1 MADQEVISSTT
12 LSAQPRVWNRLSQIG
27 SSEQLG
33 SAYLFSG
40 PPGCG
45 KEGIAIQFAQLLNC
59 ESDSDDSCGN
69 CPSCKRFFRLQH
81 ENLILIFPLPTPKK
95 NTDHENTSIDQK
107 DLEMVTEAIAQK
119 SVDPFFKIQIP
130 RASRIL
136 IQSIRELR
144 KSLYLKSETSGRKI
158 VLVFDA
164 HLLSVGQGEAANALL
179 KLLEEPPEN
188 TTIVLVTDY
197 IELLLPTILSRCQRV
212 RFPRLDDSYI
222 QNWFEMKMVKDA
234 DIPYLTGLSR
244 GNLHQARFLISQSVG
259 DLMSLIGVLIK
270 TITQNDPDQWRKFI
284 QTYSKLAKQ
293 NQNTFSFHF
302 IILKIW
308 FQSANRFQKNL
319 DDLLHHTSLKP
330 GMERM
335 IKTHPD
341 ADFSAV
347 VFELE
352 DVVNAIPQN
361 LYMPLVLI
369 NLLLHIQKHLK
380 S

>member
-12 LSAQPRVWNRLSQIG
+12 LSAQPRVWDRLSQIG

-45 KEGIAIQFAQLLNC
+45 KEGIALQFAQLLNC
-59 ESDSDDSCGN
+59 ESGSDDSCGN

-81 ENLILIFPLPTPKK
+81 ENLKLIFPLPTPKK
-95 NTDHENTSIDQK
+95 NTDRENTGIDQK
-107 DLEMVTEAIAQK
+107 DLEMVTDAIAQK
-119 SVDPFFKIQIP
+119 SGDPFFKMQIP
-130 RASRIL
+130 RANRIL

-144 KSLYLKSETSGRKI
+144 KSLYLKSETSGRKM
-158 VLVFDA
+158 VLIFDA
-164 HLLSVGQGEAANALL
+164 HLLSSGQGEAANALL
-179 KLLEEPPEN
+179 KLLEEPPES

-197 IELLLPTILSRCQRV
+197 IELLLPTILSRCQRI

-222 QNWFEMKMVKDA
+222 QNWFEMKMIKNE

-244 GNLHQARFLISQSVG
+244 GNLHQARFLISQPVG
-259 DLMSLIGVLIK
+259 DLMTLIRGLIK
-270 TITQNDPDQWRKFI
+270 TITQDDPDQWRKFT

-293 NQNTFSFHF
+293 DQKTFSFHF

-319 DDLLHHTSLKP
+319 DDLLHHTSFKP

-335 IKTHPD
+335 IKAHPD

-347 VFELE
+347 AFALE
-352 DVVNAIPQN
+352 DAANAIPQN

>member
-1 MADQEVISSTT
+1 
-12 LSAQPRVWNRLSQIG
+12 
-27 SSEQLG
+27 
-33 SAYLFSG
+33 
-40 PPGCG
+40 
-45 KEGIAIQFAQLLNC
+45 
-59 ESDSDDSCGN
+59 
-69 CPSCKRFFRLQH
+69 
-81 ENLILIFPLPTPKK
+81 
-95 NTDHENTSIDQK
+95 
-107 DLEMVTEAIAQK
+107 MVTDAIAQK
-119 SVDPFFKIQIP
+119 SGDPFFKMQIP
-130 RASRIL
+130 RANRIL

-144 KSLYLKSETSGRKI
+144 KSLYLKSETSGRKM
-158 VLVFDA
+158 VLIFDA
-164 HLLSVGQGEAANALL
+164 HLLSSGQGEAANALL

-197 IELLLPTILSRCQRV
+197 IELLLPTILSRCQRI

-222 QNWFEMKMVKDA
+222 QNWFEMKMIKNE

-259 DLMSLIGVLIK
+259 DLMTLIGGLIK
-270 TITQNDPDQWRKFI
+270 TITQDDPDQWRKFT

-293 NQNTFSFHF
+293 DQKTFSFHF

-319 DDLLHHTSLKP
+319 DDLLHHTSFKP

-335 IKTHPD
+335 IKAHPD

-347 VFELE
+347 AFALE
-352 DVVNAIPQN
+352 DTVNAIPQN

>member
-270 TITQNDPDQWRKFI
+270 TITQNDPDQWRKFV

-293 NQNTFSFHF
+293 NQNIFSFHF

>member
-12 LSAQPRVWNRLSQIG
+12 LSAQPRVWDRLSQIG

-81 ENLILIFPLPTPKK
+81 ENLKLIFPLPTPKK
-95 NTDHENTSIDQK
+95 NTDRENTGIDQK
-107 DLEMVTEAIAQK
+107 DLEMVTDAIAQK
-119 SVDPFFKIQIP
+119 SGDPFFKMQIP
-130 RASRIL
+130 RANRIL

-144 KSLYLKSETSGRKI
+144 KSLYLKSETSGRKM
-158 VLVFDA
+158 VLIFDA
-164 HLLSVGQGEAANALL
+164 HLLSSGQGEAANALL

-197 IELLLPTILSRCQRV
+197 IELLLPTILSRCQRI

-222 QNWFEMKMVKDA
+222 QNWFEMKMIKNE

-259 DLMSLIGVLIK
+259 DLMTLIRGLIK
-270 TITQNDPDQWRKFI
+270 TITQDDPDQWRKFT

-293 NQNTFSFHF
+293 DQKTFSFHF

-319 DDLLHHTSLKP
+319 DDLLHHTSFKP

-335 IKTHPD
+335 IKAHPD

-347 VFELE
+347 AFALE
-352 DVVNAIPQN
+352 DAANAIPQN

>member
-12 LSAQPRVWNRLSQIG
+12 LSAQPRVWDRLSQIG

-81 ENLILIFPLPTPKK
+81 ENLKLIFPLPTPKK
-95 NTDHENTSIDQK
+95 NTDCENTGIDQK
-107 DLEMVTEAIAQK
+107 DLEMVTDAIAQK
-119 SVDPFFKIQIP
+119 SGDPFFKMQIP
-130 RASRIL
+130 RANRIL

-144 KSLYLKSETSGRKI
+144 KSLYLKSETSGRKM
-158 VLVFDA
+158 VLIFDA
-164 HLLSVGQGEAANALL
+164 HLLSSGQGEAANALL

-197 IELLLPTILSRCQRV
+197 IELLLPTILSRCQRI

-222 QNWFEMKMVKDA
+222 QNWFEMKMIKNE

-244 GNLHQARFLISQSVG
+244 GNLHQARFLISQPVG
-259 DLMSLIGVLIK
+259 DLMTLIRGLIK
-270 TITQNDPDQWRKFI
+270 TITQDDPDQWRKFT

-293 NQNTFSFHF
+293 DQKTFSFHF

-319 DDLLHHTSLKP
+319 DDLLHHTSFKP

-335 IKTHPD
+335 IKAHPD

-347 VFELE
+347 AFALE
-352 DVVNAIPQN
+352 DTVNAIPQN

>member
-12 LSAQPRVWNRLSQIG
+12 LSAQPRVWDRLSQIG

-81 ENLILIFPLPTPKK
+81 ENLKLIFPLPTPKK
-95 NTDHENTSIDQK
+95 NTDRENTGIDQK
-107 DLEMVTEAIAQK
+107 DLQMVTDAIAQK
-119 SVDPFFKIQIP
+119 SGDPFFKMQIP
-130 RASRIL
+130 RANRIL

-144 KSLYLKSETSGRKI
+144 KSLYLKSETSGRKM
-158 VLVFDA
+158 VLIFDA
-164 HLLSVGQGEAANALL
+164 HLLSSGQGEAANALL

-197 IELLLPTILSRCQRV
+197 IELLLPTILSRCQRI

-222 QNWFEMKMVKDA
+222 QNWFEMKMIKNE

-259 DLMSLIGVLIK
+259 DLMTLIRGLIK
-270 TITQNDPDQWRKFI
+270 TITQDDPDQWRKFT

-293 NQNTFSFHF
+293 DQKTFSFHF

-319 DDLLHHTSLKP
+319 DDLLHHTSFKP

-335 IKTHPD
+335 IKAHPD

-347 VFELE
+347 AFALE
-352 DVVNAIPQN
+352 DAANAIPQN

>member
-12 LSAQPRVWNRLSQIG
+12 LSAQPRVWDRLSQIG

-81 ENLILIFPLPTPKK
+81 ENLKLIFPLPTPKK
-95 NTDHENTSIDQK
+95 NTDRENTGIDQK
-107 DLEMVTEAIAQK
+107 DLQMVTDAIAQK
-119 SVDPFFKIQIP
+119 SGDPFFKMQIP
-130 RASRIL
+130 RANRIL

-144 KSLYLKSETSGRKI
+144 KSLYLKSETSGRKM
-158 VLVFDA
+158 VLIFDA
-164 HLLSVGQGEAANALL
+164 HLLSSGQGEAANALL

-197 IELLLPTILSRCQRV
+197 IELLLPTILSRCQRI

-222 QNWFEMKMVKDA
+222 QNWFEMKMIKNE

-244 GNLHQARFLISQSVG
+244 GNLHQARFLISQPVG
-259 DLMSLIGVLIK
+259 DLMTLIRGLIK
-270 TITQNDPDQWRKFI
+270 TITQDDPDQWRKFT

-293 NQNTFSFHF
+293 DQKTFSFHF

-319 DDLLHHTSLKP
+319 DDLLHHTSFKP

-335 IKTHPD
+335 IKAHPD

-347 VFELE
+347 AFALE
-352 DVVNAIPQN
+352 DAANAIPQN

>member
-1 MADQEVISSTT
+1 MADQEVISSTI
-12 LSAQPRVWNRLSQIG
+12 LSAQPRVWDRLSQIG

-45 KEGIAIQFAQLLNC
+45 KEGTALQFAQLLNC
-59 ESDSDDSCGN
+59 ESGSDDSCGN

-81 ENLILIFPLPTPKK
+81 ENLKLIFPLPTPKK
-95 NTDHENTSIDQK
+95 NTDRENTGIDHK

-119 SVDPFFKIQIP
+119 SGDPFFKIQIP
-130 RASRIL
+130 RANRIL

-144 KSLYLKSETSGRKI
+144 KSLYLKSESSGRKMVI
-158 VLVFDA
+158 IFDA
-164 HLLSVGQGEAANALL
+164 HLLSAGQGEAANALL

-188 TTIVLVTDY
+188 TTLVLITDY
-197 IELLLPTILSRCQRV
+197 IELLLPTILSRCQQI

-222 QNWFEMKMVKDA
+222 QNWFEMKMVKDT

-259 DLMSLIGVLIK
+259 DLMTLIGGLIK
-270 TITQNDPDQWRKFI
+270 TITQDDPDQWRKFT

-293 NQNTFSFHF
+293 DQKTFSFHF

-319 DDLLHHTSLKP
+319 DDLLHHTSFKP

-347 VFELE
+347 AFELE
-352 DVVNAIPQN
+352 DTVNAIPQN

-369 NLLLHIQKHLK
+369 NLLLQ
-380 S
+380 

>member
-1 MADQEVISSTT
+1 MADQEVISSTI
-12 LSAQPRVWNRLSQIG
+12 LSAQPEAWDRLSQIG

-45 KEGIAIQFAQLLNC
+45 KEGIALQFAQLLNC
-59 ESDSDDSCGN
+59 KSGTENSCGN

-81 ENLILIFPLPTPKK
+81 ENLKLIFPLPTLKK
-95 NTDHENTSIDQK
+95 NTDRENTAIDQK

-119 SVDPFFKIQIP
+119 SGDPFFKIQIP
-130 RASRIL
+130 RANRIL

-144 KSLYLKSETSGRKI
+144 KSLYLKSETSGRKM
-158 VLVFDA
+158 VLIFDA
-164 HLLSVGQGEAANALL
+164 HLLSAGQGEAANALL

-188 TTIVLVTDY
+188 TTLVLVTDY
-197 IELLLPTILSRCQRV
+197 IELLFPTILSRCQRV
-212 RFPRLDDSYI
+212 GFPRLDDSFI
-222 QNWFEMKMVKDA
+222 QNWFEMKMAKDT
-234 DIPYLTGLSR
+234 DISFLTGLSR
-244 GNLHQARFLISQSVG
+244 GNLHQARFLNSQSVG
-259 DLMSLIGVLIK
+259 DLMTLIGGLIK
-270 TITQNDPDQWRKFI
+270 TITQDDPDQWQKFT

-293 NQNTFSFHF
+293 DQSTFSFHF
-302 IILKIW
+302 MVLKIW

-319 DDLLHHTSLKP
+319 DDLLHHTSFKP

-335 IKTHPD
+335 IKTYPD
-341 ADFSAV
+341 ADFSAIA
-347 VFELE
+347 FKLE
-352 DVVNAIPQN
+352 DAVNAIPQN

-369 NLLLHIQKHLK
+369 NLLLHIQKHLN

>member
-12 LSAQPRVWNRLSQIG
+12 LSAQPRVWDRLSQIG

-81 ENLILIFPLPTPKK
+81 ENLKLIFPLPTPKK
-95 NTDHENTSIDQK
+95 NTDRENTGIDQK
-107 DLEMVTEAIAQK
+107 DLQMVTDAIAQK
-119 SVDPFFKIQIP
+119 SGDPFFKMQIP
-130 RASRIL
+130 RANRIL

-144 KSLYLKSETSGRKI
+144 KSLYLKSETSGRKM
-158 VLVFDA
+158 VLIFDA
-164 HLLSVGQGEAANALL
+164 HLLSSGQGEAANALL

-197 IELLLPTILSRCQRV
+197 IELLLPTILSRCQRI

-222 QNWFEMKMVKDA
+222 QNWFEMKMIKNE

-259 DLMSLIGVLIK
+259 DLMTLIGGLIK
-270 TITQNDPDQWRKFI
+270 TITQDDPDQWRKFT

-293 NQNTFSFHF
+293 DQKTFSFHF

-319 DDLLHHTSLKP
+319 DDLLHHTSFKP

-335 IKTHPD
+335 IKAHPD

-347 VFELE
+347 AFALE
-352 DVVNAIPQN
+352 DAANAIPQN

>member
-1 MADQEVISSTT
+1 MADQEVISSTI
-12 LSAQPRVWNRLSQIG
+12 LSAQPRVWDRLSQIG

-59 ESDSDDSCGN
+59 ESDSDDPCGN
-69 CPSCKRFFRLQH
+69 CPSSKRFFRLQH
-81 ENLILIFPLPTPKK
+81 ENLKLIFPLPTPKK
-95 NTDHENTSIDQK
+95 NTDRENTGIDQK
-107 DLEMVTEAIAQK
+107 DLQMVTDAIAQK
-119 SVDPFFKIQIP
+119 SGDPFFKMQIP
-130 RASRIL
+130 RANRIL

-144 KSLYLKSETSGRKI
+144 KSLYLKSETSGRKM
-158 VLVFDA
+158 VLIFDA
-164 HLLSVGQGEAANALL
+164 HLLSSGQGEAANALL
-179 KLLEEPPEN
+179 KLLEEPPES

-259 DLMSLIGVLIK
+259 DLISLIGGLIK
-270 TITQNDPDQWRKFI
+270 TITQDDSDQWRKFT

-293 NQNTFSFHF
+293 DQKTFSFHF

-319 DDLLHHTSLKP
+319 DDLLHHTSFKP

-335 IKTHPD
+335 IKAHPD

-347 VFELE
+347 AFALE
-352 DVVNAIPQN
+352 DAANAIPQN

>member
-270 TITQNDPDQWRKFI
+270 TITQNDPDQWRKFT

-293 NQNTFSFHF
+293 DQKTFSFHF

>member
-1 MADQEVISSTT
+1 MADQEIISSTT
-12 LSAQPRVWNRLSQIG
+12 LSAQPRVWDRLSQIG

-81 ENLILIFPLPTPKK
+81 ENLKLIFPLPTPKK
-95 NTDHENTSIDQK
+95 NTDRENTGIDQK
-107 DLEMVTEAIAQK
+107 DLQMVTDAIAQK
-119 SVDPFFKIQIP
+119 SGDPFFKMQIP
-130 RASRIL
+130 RANRIL

-144 KSLYLKSETSGRKI
+144 KSLYLKSETSGRKM
-158 VLVFDA
+158 VLIFDA
-164 HLLSVGQGEAANALL
+164 HLLSSGQGEAANALL

-197 IELLLPTILSRCQRV
+197 IELLLPTILSRCQRI

-222 QNWFEMKMVKDA
+222 QNWFEMKMIKNE

-259 DLMSLIGVLIK
+259 DLMTLIRGLIK
-270 TITQNDPDQWRKFI
+270 TITQDDPDQWRKFT

-293 NQNTFSFHF
+293 DQKTFSFHF

-319 DDLLHHTSLKP
+319 DDLLHHTSFKP

-335 IKTHPD
+335 IKAHPD

-347 VFELE
+347 AFALE
-352 DVVNAIPQN
+352 DAANAIPQN

>member
-12 LSAQPRVWNRLSQIG
+12 LSAQPRVWDRLSQIG

-81 ENLILIFPLPTPKK
+81 ENLKLIFPLPTPKK
-95 NTDHENTSIDQK
+95 NTDRENTSIDQK
-107 DLEMVTEAIAQK
+107 DLQMVTDAIAQK
-119 SVDPFFKIQIP
+119 SGDPFFKMQIP
-130 RASRIL
+130 RANRIL

-144 KSLYLKSETSGRKI
+144 KSLYLKSETSGRKM
-158 VLVFDA
+158 VLIFDA
-164 HLLSVGQGEAANALL
+164 HLLSSGQGEAANALL

-197 IELLLPTILSRCQRV
+197 IELLLPTILSRCQRI

-222 QNWFEMKMVKDA
+222 QNWFEMKMIKNE

-259 DLMSLIGVLIK
+259 DLMTLIGGLIK
-270 TITQNDPDQWRKFI
+270 TITQDDPDQWRKFT

-293 NQNTFSFHF
+293 DQKTFSFHF

-319 DDLLHHTSLKP
+319 DDLLHHTSFKP

-335 IKTHPD
+335 IKAHPD

-347 VFELE
+347 AFALE
-352 DVVNAIPQN
+352 DAANAIPQN